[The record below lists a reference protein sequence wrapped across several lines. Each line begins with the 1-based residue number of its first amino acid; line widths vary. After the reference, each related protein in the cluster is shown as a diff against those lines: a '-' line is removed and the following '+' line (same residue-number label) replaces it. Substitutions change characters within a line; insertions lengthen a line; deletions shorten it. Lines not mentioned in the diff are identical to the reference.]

1 MSTSADRSLT
11 PETIAIIK
19 ATIPALEAHGV
30 TITSEMYRRLLADPA
45 IAEMFDP
52 THQSNGTQPRVLAM
66 AVLAYAKNIDNLGV
80 MGGAVERIAQKHA
93 SLEIQPEHYPHVAT
107 ALLGA
112 ISSVLGDAATP
123 DILDAWGKAYW
134 ALADILIGREHQ
146 LYDSSAHAEGGWTG
160 WRPFRIARTV
170 PECTNVTSLELEP
183 VDGKPVISAVPG
195 QYLGVDL
202 DIPGHGRTRRNYSI
216 TSSPN
221 RKGYRISVR
230 HVPNGAVSGWLNSG
244 KCEGMEVLLSPPAG
258 NFVLPE
264 KVEGP
269 LAFVCAGIGIT
280 PMIGMLEALT
290 QPGVTTPV
298 HVVQIA
304 HSVETAPFAE
314 RLAELSHNSAGRIRV
329 VTRLTEKD
337 GRPTAAWVAE
347 QLPGGVSTYLCGPTG
362 FMRDMVH
369 GLPAAGVPA
378 ERLRYE
384 TFGPDTGVTD

>member
-52 THQSNGTQPRVLAM
+52 THQSTGTQPRALAM

-80 MGGAVERIAQKHA
+80 LGGAVERIAQKHA

-112 ISSVLGDAATP
+112 ISAVLGDAATP
-123 DILDAWGKAYW
+123 EILDAWGKAYW

-146 LYDSSAHAEGGWTG
+146 LYDSSAQAEGGWTG
-160 WRPFRIARTV
+160 WRPFRIARAV
-170 PECTNVTSLELEP
+170 PECANVTSLELEP

-244 KCEGMEVLLSPPAG
+244 NCEGKEVLLSPPAG

-264 KVEGP
+264 KAEGP

-280 PMIGMLEALT
+280 PVIGMLEALAR
-290 QPGVTTPV
+290 PDVTTPV
-298 HVVQIA
+298 YVVQIS
-304 HSVETAPFAE
+304 HSAETAPFAE
-314 RLAELSHNSAGRIRV
+314 RLAELSRSSAGRIRV
-329 VTRLTEKD
+329 ATCLTATE
-337 GRPTAAWVAE
+337 GRPTAAWVAGH
-347 QLPGGVSTYLCGPTG
+347 LPGGVSTYLCGPTG

-369 GLPAAGVPA
+369 GLPDAGIAAA
-378 ERLRYE
+378 RLRYE

>member
-30 TITSEMYRRLLADPA
+30 SITSEMYRRLLADPA

-52 THQSNGTQPRVLAM
+52 THQSTGTQPRALAM

-112 ISSVLGDAATP
+112 ISAVLGDAATP
-123 DILDAWGKAYW
+123 EILDAWGKAYW

-146 LYDSSAHAEGGWTG
+146 LYDSSTHAEGGWTG
-160 WRPFRIARTV
+160 WRPFRIARAV
-170 PECTNVTSLELEP
+170 PECVNVMSLELEP
-183 VDGKPVISAVPG
+183 VDGKPLISAVPG

-221 RKGYRISVR
+221 RAGYRISVR
-230 HVPNGAVSGWLNSG
+230 HVPNGIVSGWLNSTACVG
-244 KCEGMEVLLSPPAG
+244 TELLLSPPAG
-258 NFVLPE
+258 NFVLQE
-264 KVEGP
+264 KIEGP
-269 LAFVCAGIGIT
+269 LGFICAGIGIT
-280 PMIGMLEALT
+280 PMIGMLETLAG
-290 QPGVTTPV
+290 PDVTTPV

-304 HSVETAPFAE
+304 HSSETAPFMA
-314 RLAELSHNSAGRIRV
+314 RLAELSHNTAGRIQV
-329 VTRLTEKD
+329 VTRLTSEN
-337 GRPTAAWVAE
+337 GHPTAAWVAE
-347 QLPGGVSTYLCGPTG
+347 QLPNGVSAYLCGPTG
-362 FMRDMVH
+362 FMRDMVQ
-369 GLPAAGVPA
+369 GLPGAGVPSN
-378 ERLRYE
+378 RLRYE